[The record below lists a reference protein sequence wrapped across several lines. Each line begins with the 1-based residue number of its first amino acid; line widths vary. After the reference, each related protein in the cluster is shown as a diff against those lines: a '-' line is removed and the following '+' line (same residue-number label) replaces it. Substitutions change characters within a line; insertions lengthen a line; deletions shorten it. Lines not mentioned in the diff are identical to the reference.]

1 MRYIKKAKRNEALL
15 FPEYLDDRYD
25 LWSTFCLQNWRLM
38 LKYTPM
44 TTQLDRRKAI
54 GKPLV
59 YMQMEMELDTRSQNQ
74 DNHVD

>member
-1 MRYIKKAKRNEALL
+1 MRYIKEAKRNEALL

-44 TTQLDRRKAI
+44 TTGQTESHWHICKW
-54 GKPLV
+54 
-59 YMQMEMELDTRSQNQ
+59 NW
-74 DNHVD
+74 NWN